1 MSEVFLILVVGLAV
15 VGFSP
20 VIFSLI
26 GMPFALVNSRAWG
39 MTRWDSRFTWLV
51 VAPNVLCITM
61 MAIYPQWLSVI
72 SLTDKEAM
80 SLVLSFAGYGLLL
93 LGLRFLFLMFK
104 LRSSKAFLM
113 SLGVGLVHVA
123 LYFSV
128 ITLQYAEFQEGLA
141 EKMRESIWYEMKMD
155 KTHGAYPG
163 VSGIN

>member
-20 VIFSLI
+20 VIISLI

-39 MTRWDSRFTWLV
+39 MTRWDSRLTWFV
-51 VAPNVLCITM
+51 VAPSVLSITM
-61 MAIYPQWLSVI
+61 MALYPQWLIAVA
-72 SLTDKEAM
+72 LTDKEAM
-80 SLVLSFAGYGLLL
+80 SFVLSFAGYGLLL

-104 LRSSKAFLM
+104 LRSSRAFLL

-128 ITLQYAEFQEGLA
+128 ITLQYATFQEGPA
-141 EKMRESIWYEMKMD
+141 EQMRESIWYEMKMD
-155 KTHGAYPG
+155 KTHGAYLG
-163 VSGIN
+163 VVDIN

>member
-104 LRSSKAFLM
+104 LRSSRAFLM

-123 LYFSV
+123 LYFTV
-128 ITLQYAEFQEGLA
+128 ITLQYATFQEGPA
-141 EKMRESIWYEMKMD
+141 EQIRESIWYEMKME
-155 KTHGAYPG
+155 KTHGAYPS
-163 VSGIN
+163 VADIN

>member
-1 MSEVFLILVVGLAV
+1 MSEVFLILVVGLAL

-104 LRSSKAFLM
+104 LRSSRAFLV

-128 ITLQYAEFQEGLA
+128 ITLQYAEFQEGPA

>member
-1 MSEVFLILVVGLAV
+1 MSEVFFILVVGLAV

-61 MAIYPQWLSVI
+61 MAIYPQWLSAI

-128 ITLQYAEFQEGLA
+128 ITLQYAEFQEGPA

>member
-39 MTRWDSRFTWLV
+39 MTRWDSRLSWFV
-51 VAPNVLCITM
+51 VAPSVLGVAM
-61 MAIYPQWLSVI
+61 LALYPEWI
-72 SLTDKEAM
+72 SAVSMTDKEAM

-104 LRSSKAFLM
+104 LRSSRAFLL

-123 LYFSV
+123 LYFSI
-128 ITLQYAEFQEGLA
+128 ITLQYATFQEGPA
-141 EKMRESIWYEMKMD
+141 EQMRESIWYEMKME

-163 VSGIN
+163 VADIN

>member
-26 GMPFALVNSRAWG
+26 GIPFALVNSRVWG
-39 MTRWDSRFTWLV
+39 MTRWDSRLTWFV
-51 VAPNVLCITM
+51 ITPSVLGIAM
-61 MAIYPQWLSVI
+61 MALYPEWI
-72 SLTDKEAM
+72 SAVSMTDKDAM

-104 LRSSKAFLM
+104 LRSSRAFLL

-123 LYFSV
+123 LYFSI
-128 ITLQYAEFQEGLA
+128 ITLQYATFQEGPA
-141 EKMRESIWYEMKMD
+141 EQMRESIWYEMKME

-163 VSGIN
+163 VAGIN

>member
-15 VGFSP
+15 VGFFP

-26 GMPFALVNSRAWG
+26 GIPFALVNSRVWG
-39 MTRWDSRFTWLV
+39 MTRWDSRLTWFV
-51 VAPNVLCITM
+51 ITPSVLGIAM
-61 MAIYPQWLSVI
+61 MALYPEWISAT

-80 SLVLSFAGYGLLL
+80 SLVLSFSGYGLLL

-104 LRSSKAFLM
+104 LSSSRAFLL

-128 ITLQYAEFQEGLA
+128 ITLQYATFQEGPA
-141 EKMRESIWYEMKMD
+141 EQMRESIWYEMKMD

>member
-26 GMPFALVNSRAWG
+26 GMPFALVNSRLWG
-39 MTRWDSRFTWLV
+39 MTRWDSRITWFV
-51 VAPNVLCITM
+51 ITPSVLGIAM
-61 MAIYPQWLSVI
+61 MALYPDWI
-72 SLTDKEAM
+72 SAVSMTDKDAM

-104 LRSSKAFLM
+104 LRSSRAFLL

-128 ITLQYAEFQEGLA
+128 ITLQYATFQEGPA
-141 EKMRESIWYEMKMD
+141 EQMRESIWYEMKME

-163 VSGIN
+163 VADIN

>member
-61 MAIYPQWLSVI
+61 MAIYPQWLSAI

-93 LGLRFLFLMFK
+93 LGLRFLFLMIK
-104 LRSSKAFLM
+104 LRSSRAFLM

>member
-1 MSEVFLILVVGLAV
+1 MSEVFLILVVGLAL

-20 VIFSLI
+20 VIFSVI
-26 GMPFALVNSRAWG
+26 GIPFALLNSRAWG

-61 MAIYPQWLSVI
+61 MAIYPQWLSAI

-104 LRSSKAFLM
+104 LRSSRAFLM

-128 ITLQYAEFQEGLA
+128 ITLQYAEFQEGPA

>member
-15 VGFSP
+15 VGFFP

-26 GMPFALVNSRAWG
+26 GIPFALVNSRVWG
-39 MTRWDSRFTWLV
+39 MTRWDSRLTWLV
-51 VAPNVLCITM
+51 VAPSVLGIAM
-61 MAIYPQWLSVI
+61 MALYPEWI
-72 SLTDKEAM
+72 SAVSMTDKEAM

-104 LRSSKAFLM
+104 LRSSRAFLL

-128 ITLQYAEFQEGLA
+128 ITLQYATFQEGPA
-141 EKMRESIWYEMKMD
+141 EQMRESIWYEMKMEQ
-155 KTHGAYPG
+155 THGAYPG
-163 VSGIN
+163 VADIN

>member
-15 VGFSP
+15 LGFFP

-26 GMPFALVNSRAWG
+26 GIPFALVNSRVWG
-39 MTRWDSRFTWLV
+39 MTRWDSRLTWFV
-51 VAPNVLCITM
+51 ITPSVLGIAM
-61 MAIYPQWLSVI
+61 MALYPEWI
-72 SLTDKEAM
+72 SAVSMTDKDAM

-104 LRSSKAFLM
+104 LRSSRAFLL

-123 LYFSV
+123 LYFSI
-128 ITLQYAEFQEGLA
+128 ITLQYATFQEGPA
-141 EKMRESIWYEMKMD
+141 EQMRESIWYEMKME

-163 VSGIN
+163 VAGIN

>member
-128 ITLQYAEFQEGLA
+128 ITLQYAEVQEGPA